1 MKKISFL
8 VFALVLNGKVL
19 SQTYQV
25 LNLTGFNADVIGN
38 GVGPVSGSTNA
49 SLDKA
54 TDNFAFISKDFQL
67 DMASPVL
74 TYGLPSNGAIDSNVS
89 STPNL
94 SFQLASYSSNNSLR
108 LPDANMAGN
117 LTVNNPAAA
126 SVLYML
132 SVSGSG
138 PSTGEVTVNF
148 NDGSSQVFSG
158 VNFQDWYNGNDAA
171 IQGIGRIHRV
181 SNTLDN
187 AGGNNPRIYQTALNI
202 NAEHQN
208 KKIISISIKKT
219 SSSDTVINVF
229 GFTVREPQ
237 PSQVCSGGDPGNN
250 SGDVGCVNFQYG
262 GQSVAYHTVRGA
274 DGRIWLQQ
282 NLGSTKVASNL
293 TDEDAY
299 GDFFQWGRW
308 VDGHQVRSSAIN
320 GTSPSPNN
328 PQGLSGGSASFYS
341 AGYNSG
347 ANWWSNGVPSDQWN
361 ASNISSVS
369 ESVGV
374 DPCQAIGNNWRLP
387 SKEEVEEML
396 NAENITEYSSAL
408 NSNLKLIPAGM
419 KDYNGIFSPGTR
431 LYLWTS
437 TPSEYTGSAQHLY
450 ISQFSA
456 LMNSMGR
463 DGGQSV
469 RCIKGTNALSTS
481 EVAPKINL
489 GIYPNPTKN
498 IVNIKSDVAIEA
510 VNVITGLGQK
520 LAIPFNNSQISLKE
534 LPSGIYIVEVKL
546 KNGQTISKKI
556 IKN

>member
-25 LNLTGFNADVIGN
+25 LNLSGFNADVIAN

-54 TDNFAFISKDFQL
+54 TDNFAFISRDFQL
-67 DMASPVL
+67 DMSSPAL
-74 TYGLPSNGAIDSNVS
+74 AYGLPVNGAIDSAA
-89 STPNL
+89 PNL

-108 LPDANMAGN
+108 LADTGTTGT
-117 LTVNNPAAA
+117 LTVTNPAAA

-148 NDGSSQVFSG
+148 NDGTSQVFSG
-158 VNFQDWYNGNDAA
+158 VSFQDWYNGNDVA

-181 SNTLDN
+181 SNALDN

-202 NAEHQN
+202 NAENQN
-208 KKIISISIKKT
+208 KKIISFNVKKT

-237 PSQVCSGGDPGNN
+237 PSQACSGGDPGNN

-262 GQSVAYHTVRGA
+262 GQAVSYHTVRGA
-274 DGRIWLQQ
+274 DGKIWLQQ
-282 NLGSTKVASNL
+282 NLGSTKVASGL

-308 VDGHQVRSSAIN
+308 ADGHQVRSSAIN

-328 PQGLSGGSASFYS
+328 PQGLSGGSVSFYS

-347 ANWWSNGVPSDQWN
+347 ANWWSNGEPSDQWD
-361 ASNISSVS
+361 ASDISSVS

-396 NAENITEYSSAL
+396 TAENITEYDSAL

-437 TPSEYTGSAQHLY
+437 TPSEYTGSGQHLY

-469 RCIKGTNALSTS
+469 RCIKGTGGLSTS

-489 GIYPNPTKN
+489 GIYPNPTKD
-498 IVNIKSDVAIEA
+498 IVNVKSDVAVEA
-510 VNVITGLGQK
+510 INVFTGLGQK
-520 LAIPFNNSQISLKE
+520 LVIPFNNSQISLRE
-534 LPSGIYIVEVKL
+534 FPAGIYFVEIKL
-546 KNGQTISKKI
+546 KNGQTMSKKV

>member
-8 VFALVLNGKVL
+8 VFALVLNGKIL

-25 LNLTGFNADVIGN
+25 LNLSGFNADVIGN

-54 TDNFAFISKDFQL
+54 TDNFAFISRDFQW

-74 TYGLPSNGAIDSNVS
+74 TYGLPPNGAIDSTVP

-108 LPDANMAGN
+108 LPDTNTTGT

-138 PSTGEVTVNF
+138 SSTGEVTVNF
-148 NDGSSQVFSG
+148 NDGTSQVFSG
-158 VNFQDWYNGNDAA
+158 VNFQDWYDGNDAA

-181 SNTLDN
+181 SNNLDN
-187 AGGNNPRIYQTALNI
+187 AGGNNPRIYQTALTI
-202 NAEHQN
+202 NADHQN
-208 KKIISISIKKT
+208 KTIVSINVKKT
-219 SSSDTVINVF
+219 SSSDKVINVF
-229 GFTVREPQ
+229 GFTAKKNQ
-237 PSQVCSGGDPGNN
+237 PSQACSGGDPGNN
-250 SGDVGCVNFQYG
+250 PGDMGCVNFQYG
-262 GQSVAYHTVRGA
+262 GQSVAYSTVRGA
-274 DGRIWLQQ
+274 DGKIWLQQ

-293 TDEDAY
+293 TDEEAY

-308 VDGHQVRSSAIN
+308 VDGHQLRSSAIN

-347 ANWWSNGVPSDQWN
+347 ANWWSNGDPSDLWN
-361 ASNISSVS
+361 ASDISSVS

-374 DPCQAIGNNWRLP
+374 DPCQAIGTNWRLP
-387 SKEEVEEML
+387 SKEEVEEMI
-396 NAENITEYSSAL
+396 NAENITEYNSAF

-437 TPSEYTGSAQHLY
+437 TPSEYTGSGQHLY

-469 RCIKGTNALSTS
+469 RCIKGTSGLSTS
-481 EVAPKINL
+481 EVAPKITL
-489 GIYPNPTKN
+489 GIYPNPTKDV
-498 IVNIKSDVAIEA
+498 VNIKSDAAIET
-510 VNVITGLGQK
+510 VNVFTGLGQK
-520 LAIPFNNSQISLKE
+520 LATQFNNGQISLKE
-534 LPSGIYIVEVKL
+534 LPAGVYIVEVKL
-546 KNGQTISKKI
+546 KSGKTIRKKI